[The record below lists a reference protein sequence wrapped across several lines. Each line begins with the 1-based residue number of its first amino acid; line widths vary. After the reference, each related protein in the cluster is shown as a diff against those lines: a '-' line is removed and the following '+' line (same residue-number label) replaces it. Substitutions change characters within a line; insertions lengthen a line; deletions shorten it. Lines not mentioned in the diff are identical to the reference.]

1 LPEGYDAIISN
12 PPFHQGR
19 ADLPQLGQAFIG
31 SAANALGAEGRL
43 LLVANRHLP
52 YESLLRAR
60 FGEVRALAERDG
72 YKLISAQGPRP

>member
-1 LPEGYDAIISN
+1 
-12 PPFHQGR
+12 
-19 ADLPQLGQAFIG
+19 
-31 SAANALGAEGRL
+31 
-43 LLVANRHLP
+43 VANRHLP